1 MQDQKPRV
9 LNLNTVADRLKS
21 EITVTA
27 PGWVFAGS
35 GLLTIVLLI
44 AALD

>member
-9 LNLNTVADRLKS
+9 LNLNTLADRLRS

-35 GLLTIVLLI
+35 GLLAIVLLI